1 MNDISANQ
9 VTPPRIRRRQ
19 TLALV
24 LLVVTGVINYLDRAT
39 LAVANEYIRAD
50 LGLSLGQMGL
60 LLSAFSWSYALCQL
74 PVGALVDKIGP
85 RWLLGMGLVLWSLA
99 QAAGGLVSTF
109 GWFVLAR
116 IVLGIGEAPQFPA
129 AARVVSNWFPLRARG
144 TPTGVYNSASPLG
157 VALAPICLTPLIM
170 ASSWHWAFFVTGALG
185 LVAAV
190 VWVALYRDPVR
201 EELSEAERAYLD
213 EGQSIQAAPKTG
225 FAAWRALFGHR
236 ATWGMLLGFFGSVY
250 LNWVYLTWLP
260 GYLRTER
267 HMELAQAG
275 FAASIPFLCGFAG
288 ALVAGW
294 ASDRVT
300 RHAVSPVT
308 GRRKAVVASMLGMVA
323 FTIPA
328 ALVESNTVAVACIS
342 IVIFLANASSACSWS
357 LATAVAPRSRIASLG
372 AIQNF
377 GGFLGGAL
385 APILTGYIA
394 QSWSFVP
401 ALLTEFFTALLL
413 PVRRESWRRCL
424 AVSACFSALSGLLP
438 AAELG
443 AACATPPNSKK
454 SPAKTIRAARALAF
468 IMSTISPIPPVPGVN
483 RDPWA

>member
-1 MNDISANQ
+1 MNNIPLYDP
-9 VTPPRIRRRQ
+9 TPPSIRRRQ

-24 LLVVTGVINYLDRAT
+24 LLVVCGVINYLDRAT

-85 RWLLGMGLVLWSLA
+85 RWLLGAGLVIWSLA
-99 QAAGGLVSTF
+99 QAAGGLVATF
-109 GWFVLAR
+109 GWFVVAR

-129 AARVVSNWFPLRARG
+129 AARVVSNWFPARSRG
-144 TPTGVYNSASPLG
+144 TPTGIYNSASPLG
-157 VALAPICLTPLIM
+157 VALAPILLSPLII
-170 ASSWHWAFFVTGALG
+170 ATSWHWAFFVTGGMG
-185 LVAAV
+185 LVAAA

-201 EELSEAERAYLD
+201 EKLTTEELAYLEVD
-213 EGQSIQAAPKTG
+213 NTSVAKPDTS
-225 FAAWRALFGHR
+225 FASWRALFGHR
-236 ATWGMLLGFFGSVY
+236 ATWGMMLGFSGSVY

-267 HMELAQAG
+267 HMDLAYAG
-275 FAASIPFLCGFAG
+275 IASSIPFLCGFAG

-300 RHAVSPVT
+300 RHASSPVA
-308 GRRKAVVASMLGMVA
+308 GRRNAVVAAMLGMVL

-328 ALVESNTVAVACIS
+328 ALVESNVLAVACIS

-357 LATAVAPRSRIASLG
+357 LVTVVAPPSRIASLG
-372 AIQNF
+372 SIQNF
-377 GGFLGGAL
+377 GGFIGGAL
-385 APILTGYIA
+385 APVFTGYIA

-401 ALLTEFFTALLL
+401 ALLT
-413 PVRRESWRRCL
+413 
-424 AVSACFSALSGLLP
+424 
-438 AAELG
+438 G
-443 AACATPPNSKK
+443 AG
-454 SPAKTIRAARALAF
+454 IAF
-468 IMSTISPIPPVPGVN
+468 AGAMAYLFLVTKPIPE
-483 RDPWA
+483 RE

>member
-50 LGLSLGQMGL
+50 LDLSLGQMGL

-99 QAAGGLVSTF
+99 QAAGGMVSTF

-170 ASSWHWAFFVTGALG
+170 ATSWHWAFFVTGALG

-201 EELSEAERAYLD
+201 EQLSDAERAYLD
-213 EGQSIQAAPKTG
+213 EGQSTEPAPKTS
-225 FAAWRALFGHR
+225 FASWRALFRHR

-275 FAASIPFLCGFAG
+275 FAASIPFVCGFAG

-300 RHAVSPVT
+300 RHAESPVT

-401 ALLTEFFTALLL
+401 ALLTGAGIAF
-413 PVRRESWRRCL
+413 
-424 AVSACFSALSGLLP
+424 
-438 AAELG
+438 LG
-443 AACATPPNSKK
+443 A
-454 SPAKTIRAARALAF
+454 
-468 IMSTISPIPPVPGVN
+468 MSYQFLVVRPIPEQ
-483 RDPWA
+483 D